1 LGETN
6 QSGGIERRH
15 GEGSRKE
22 FGRRLAVSRVFVSGQ
37 SAEAYA
43 GLIRIMSVAAGGAQ
57 QKTAET
63 DFVDS
68 SGQRIECRLRTVR
81 GKKEHGGELN
91 EVKA

>member
-1 LGETN
+1 
-6 QSGGIERRH
+6 
-15 GEGSRKE
+15 
-22 FGRRLAVSRVFVSGQ
+22 
-37 SAEAYA
+37 
-43 GLIRIMSVAAGGAQ
+43 MSVAAGGAQ